1 MPGVPGLKNNK
12 YMCAIFGSNNLEEF
26 KALYKH
32 NACKGREGLGVL
44 LMPGTWTSKP
54 AVLKKFIGYPDL
66 SKALSPEKTKDFAYF
81 VGHSQTSNPA
91 VPTPTRSLINPF
103 VCGDWVV
110 AHNGRLKNFE
120 RLKSEVT
127 ADKYNASDS
136 SIIPALLEK
145 YQFRE
150 KSQTDDIL
158 KVLSL
163 LEGPCSLWVYNIN
176 SLKLYMVTNGV
187 PVYMN
192 PATSTFTTVPVRGM
206 IPGRDGQLFQRADN
220 PSSEMDGKWIFEG
233 EIRARKHKETSVFR
247 MSFKTNQPVT
257 PRHLLE
263 NQPLPFV
270 DARTP
275 ANP

>member
-1 MPGVPGLKNNK
+1 
-12 YMCAIFGSNNLEEF
+12 MCAIFGSNHLEEF
-26 KALYKH
+26 KELYRH

-54 AVLKKFIGYPDL
+54 AVLKKFVGYPDL
-66 SKALSPEKTKDFAYF
+66 SKALTAEKTKDFAYF
-81 VGHSQTSNPA
+81 VGHSQTGNPA
-91 VPTPTRSLINPF
+91 VPKPTRGLINPF

-120 RLKSEVT
+120 RLKSEVP

-150 KSQTDDIL
+150 KSQADDIL

-163 LEGPCSLWVYNIN
+163 LEGPCSLWIYNIN
-176 SLKLYMVTNGV
+176 SLKLYMATLGV

-206 IPGRDGQLFQRADN
+206 IPSRDAQLFQRADN

-233 EIRARKHKETSVFR
+233 EIRARQLKETSLIR
-247 MSFKTNQPVT
+247 MNFNVSPMLA
-257 PRHLLE
+257 PRHLYE
-263 NQPLPFV
+263 NQPLAFV
-270 DARTP
+270 DVTSPR
-275 ANP
+275 NPCPP